1 MNDTRNFMVWLG
13 RVLANSLAGGLAFAI
28 VGAFCGGLT
37 GFVMGLISDGSLS
50 GGFGIAF
57 YGALAGI
64 ACGFVGILV
73 HLIAA
78 LTAPPDDFWQ
88 PFFDLTPRVAWGQLW
103 GTVVAITAFYGFELV
118 SSQIH
123 RQNFV
128 TTARGDGSFLI
139 LFAPAM
145 MIFGAI
151 AAAVLKRD

>member
-1 MNDTRNFMVWLG
+1 MRLIAIWLG
-13 RVLANSLAGGLAFAI
+13 RVGANAFAGGLAFAV

-37 GFVMGLISDGSLS
+37 GFVMGVVSDGSLG

-57 YGALAGI
+57 YGALAGV

-78 LTAPPDDFWQ
+78 LNAPPGDFWE

-103 GTVVAITAFYGFELV
+103 GTIFAITAFYGFELV
-118 SSQIH
+118 RSQIH
-123 RQNFV
+123 PQNFA
-128 TTARGDGSFLI
+128 TAARGDGSFLI

-145 MIFGAI
+145 MTCGAI
-151 AAAVLKRD
+151 AAAIFKRD